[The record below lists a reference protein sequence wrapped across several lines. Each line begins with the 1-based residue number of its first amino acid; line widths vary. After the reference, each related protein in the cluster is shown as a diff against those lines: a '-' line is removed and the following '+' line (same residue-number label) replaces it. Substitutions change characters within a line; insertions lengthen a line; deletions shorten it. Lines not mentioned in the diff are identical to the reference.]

1 MRSSVVEDGSYPGFR
16 KGEGGVAEAEERDT
30 DDEE

>member
-1 MRSSVVEDGSYPGFR
+1 MRSSAVEDGSYPGFR
-16 KGEGGVAEAEERDT
+16 KGDTGSVVEAGT